1 MRIQECSIE
10 FLGELNYMRKFLVVL
25 ATVLVFSTVVFAQ
38 EATTVPP
45 EMPKS
50 ELMIGYSFAHA
61 GLQNDGLGSS
71 AMSGGAAE
79 YRRFIND
86 NWAITADVTRLTHD
100 NVQQSGVNAVRWSYL
115 FGPTYAIRTPDS
127 SVVPF
132 AHVLF
137 GYDHERFSIP
147 YLNAGNPGD
156 TYSTGLA
163 FDLGGGLDIKVGDH
177 IAARVAQVDYMRAA
191 HGTGENAFRYTA
203 GLVFKF

>member
-1 MRIQECSIE
+1 
-10 FLGELNYMRKFLVVL
+10 MRKFLVVL
-25 ATVLVFSTVVFAQ
+25 ATLFVFNAVVFAQ
-38 EATTVPP
+38 QQQVAAPDLE
-45 EMPKS
+45 KS
-50 ELMIGYSFAHA
+50 NLMIGYSFAHA

-71 AMSGGAAE
+71 AMSGE
-79 YRRFIND
+79 NVQFTRFITD
-86 NWAITADVTRLTHD
+86 TWGITADVSRISHD
-100 NVQQSGVNAVRWSYL
+100 NVQQSGVNAHRWAYL

-147 YLNAGNPGD
+147 YLNAGAPGD

-163 FDLGGGLDIKVGDH
+163 FGFGGGIDVRVGDH
-177 IAARVAQVDYMRAA
+177 VSARLAQVDYIRSA
-191 HGTGENAFRYTA
+191 HGNGENAFRYTA